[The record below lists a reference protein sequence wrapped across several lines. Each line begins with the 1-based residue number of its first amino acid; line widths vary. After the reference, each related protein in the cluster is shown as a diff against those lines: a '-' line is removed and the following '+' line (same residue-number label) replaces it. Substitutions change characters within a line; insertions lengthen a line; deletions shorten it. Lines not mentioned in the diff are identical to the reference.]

1 MPYYFFDWNAG
12 REEHVAEHGI
22 STSEF
27 EEVVMDPLRVELSRT
42 SSSYIAFGWTTTGKR
57 LACVYDLYRDTVYP
71 VTAFEFDE

>member
-27 EEVVMDPLRVELSRT
+27 EEVVMDPVKIERSR
-42 SSSYIAFGWTTTGKR
+42 SSDPLIAFGWTSTGKH
-57 LACVYDLYRDTVYP
+57 LACVYEMLHDTVYP